1 MTDDEA
7 RRDARTGE
15 GWINWDGGRNCPMWS
30 SEDEPT
36 ITLDG
41 EFTVR
46 ELLAVLHF
54 APQKAG

>member
-7 RRDARTGE
+7 RADARTGT
-15 GWINWDGGRNCPMWS
+15 GWINWDTERNCPMWS
-30 SEDEPT
+30 TSSDPT

-46 ELLAVLHF
+46 ELLAVPHF
-54 APQKAG
+54 GPQVAD